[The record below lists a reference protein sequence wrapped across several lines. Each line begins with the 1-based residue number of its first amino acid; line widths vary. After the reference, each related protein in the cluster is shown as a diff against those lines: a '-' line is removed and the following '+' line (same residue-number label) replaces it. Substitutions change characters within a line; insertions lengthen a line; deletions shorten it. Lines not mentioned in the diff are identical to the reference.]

1 MALKKKETKAE
12 CPAAGSAKSTLT
24 SLGNMATALS
34 NHIGD
39 VNVGIHDF
47 AEFPPVVSF

>member
-1 MALKKKETKAE
+1 MAKH
-12 CPAAGSAKSTLT
+12 
-24 SLGNMATALS
+24 LGQGRCRYLATGLL